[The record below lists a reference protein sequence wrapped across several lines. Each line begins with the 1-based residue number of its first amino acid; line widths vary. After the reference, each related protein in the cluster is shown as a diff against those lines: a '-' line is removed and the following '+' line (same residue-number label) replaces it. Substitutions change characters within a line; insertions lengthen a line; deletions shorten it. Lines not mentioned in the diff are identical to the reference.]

1 MDETTFIPP
10 TASNAGFVTK
20 SGHQS
25 HSDRM
30 HYDPAAVALHL
41 AARIDDDTR
50 QVQQEVSNS
59 ANHVVASVERNGI
72 DSRGEIN
79 RNGLEGRNNTDL
91 NGVETRRQV
100 REEGLESR
108 TSTERNGAEARG
120 LIKNF
125 GERNQDA
132 TERFGLNNRDAIDRN
147 LHAIDKGACE
157 NKSATADYGYRN
169 LLSECKTQDMIAD
182 YGYRNLLEGQKLEK
196 DILIQACE
204 TREIIKDRAHVLER
218 QASDNFA
225 VVTRQAAEN
234 SSKIELLG
242 FKHTADIKELANQRA
257 FEAQKQMSDCCCE
270 IKELVRAKAD
280 QTDELI
286 RKLDTDRIR
295 DQLNDAKNEIIALK
309 IRGGLT
315 PAPVSAISL

>member
-1 MDETTFIPP
+1 MSDTTLLPPSAAQTGFI
-10 TASNAGFVTK
+10 TRDSHD
-20 SGHQS
+20 GHRRE
-25 HSDRM
+25 DLC
-30 HYDPAAVALHL
+30 DKFLHV

-50 QVQQEVSNS
+50 QVQQQVNDS
-59 ANHVVASVERNGI
+59 ADFVIGSVERNGVEI
-72 DSRGEIN
+72 RGN
-79 RNGLEGRNNTDL
+79 TDRNGLE
-91 NGVETRRQV
+91 TRREV
-100 REEGLESR
+100 REEGHESR
-108 TSTERNGAEARG
+108 NSTERNGAEVRG

-132 TERFGLNNRDAIDRN
+132 TERLGLFNRDAIDRN
-147 LHAIDKGACE
+147 LHAIDKGSCE
-157 NKSATADYGYRN
+157 NKAATSDYGYRN

-182 YGYRNLLEGQKLEK
+182 YGYRNLLEGQNLQK
-196 DILIQACE
+196 DVLIQACE
-204 TREIIKDRAHVLER
+204 TREVIKDRAHVLER
-218 QASDNFA
+218 QSSDNFA
-225 VVTRQAAEN
+225 VITRQAAEN
-234 SSKIELLG
+234 TAKIELQG
-242 FKHTADIKELANQRA
+242 FKHTADLKELANQRA

-309 IRGGLT
+309 VRGGLA